1 MESGEPT
8 GGIQVFIVRSWK
20 CVPTKVYSDKINDQL
35 FHLEIVCIGDPN
47 MSWMSLA
54 LLAALSESLKD
65 LLSKQGLRSV
75 SPQLAA
81 FSACATPIPLLLGIL
96 LFTDSIPPLGPQY
109 ISALLLGGTLNIL
122 AMFQFM
128 RALQSSDLSLAIP
141 FLSFTPLFLLITS
154 PLLVGDMPTTQDIV
168 GIACIL
174 AGAYVLHIQS
184 VHQGFFGPL
193 VAIFQQP
200 GPRRMLSVAF
210 IYSLTSNFDKIGVQ
224 NSSPL
229 FWSLSITS
237 MMTFGFILGLRF
249 LPQPTHVMPLSRTV
263 GILILIGLFQ
273 GMGLLL
279 HNTAL
284 NLGPVPSVIAVKRSS
299 MLFAVIW
306 GFVFLQERHVRER
319 LTGVVLMILGMIIM
333 ALSN

>member
-1 MESGEPT
+1 M
-8 GGIQVFIVRSWK
+8 QL
-20 CVPTKVYSDKINDQL
+20 KVY
-35 FHLEIVCIGDPN
+35 
-47 MSWMSLA
+47 
-54 LLAALSESLKD
+54 
-65 LLSKQGLRSV
+65 R
-75 SPQLAA
+75 
-81 FSACATPIPLLLGIL
+81 LLL
-96 LFTDSIPPLGPQY
+96 PQY
-109 ISALLLGGTLNIL
+109 ISALLLGGSLNIL

-141 FLSFTPLFLLITS
+141 FVSFTPLFLLITS
-154 PLLVGDMPTTQDIV
+154 PLLVGDMPTPQDIV
-168 GIACIL
+168 GISCIV

-184 VHQGFFGPL
+184 VHRGLFGPF

-200 GPRRMLSVAF
+200 GPRRMLSVAL

-237 MMTFGFILGLRF
+237 VMAFGFILGLRF
-249 LPQPTHVMPLSRTV
+249 LPRPTQIMPPSRTI
-263 GILILIGLFQ
+263 GILVLIGLFQ
-273 GMGLLL
+273 GIGLFF

-306 GFVFLQERHVRER
+306 GILFLREKYIGER
-319 LTGVVLMILGMIIM
+319 LAGGLLMMIGVGVLGFGQTE
-333 ALSN
+333 